1 VPDYNPPTDLVRD
14 AASFLR
20 FMRSIYAR
28 QEDIERTHT
37 AVTDEFIGYVQTLG
51 KATEAYLEDLVSTPP
66 DPRFRESERR
76 QSFLSF
82 RNFWRDLHQF
92 VKPSRDADTLH
103 SPVALIEQLEAM
115 LSKIPELDGSRLLI
129 CHTAE
134 ANYIQF
140 PRSEM
145 RVDAEHYEAT
155 VPDSPTFPDKVAF
168 IAIPYS
174 QESSLFTNIIICH
187 EMGHFAFE
195 ERCVDADLSVHIEA
209 ALQTHF
215 SELVSDSDSENEVS
229 WCRQRLWNWAEE
241 VYCDRFAIG
250 LIGPAY
256 SFSYIEMFD
265 VIGTATGNG
274 VNHFNDT
281 HPSDSCRFKEHADQL
296 ERCGWWPLLGTVGL
310 SYSKVISDLRAIPED
325 QYAFISDDRSELD
338 DRVLAAFCRD
348 VKPHIA
354 DLVTGTFQGRET
366 IFHGQ
371 VDIDCIAAVHR
382 YLCEGVVPATLV
394 HDGQAFMPDPAILIN
409 AAYLFYLDRVPE
421 LINRIKATRKEH
433 LETVSERDKWGQSA
447 ERWTLKALED
457 LRLPSRRRL
466 WGS

>member
-1 VPDYNPPTDLVRD
+1 M
-14 AASFLR
+14 R

-37 AVTDEFIGYVQTLG
+37 AVTNEFIAYVQKLG
-51 KATEAYLEDLVSTPP
+51 TATEAYLEDLVSTPP
-66 DPRFRESERR
+66 DPRFHESERR

-82 RNFWRDLHQF
+82 RNFWRDIHQF

-103 SPVALIEQLEAM
+103 SPVALIEQLEYM
-115 LSKIPELDGSRLLI
+115 LSKIPNLEGSRLLI

-155 VPDSPTFPDKVAF
+155 VLDSPSFPDKVAF

-187 EMGHFAFE
+187 EMGHYAFE
-195 ERCVDADLSVHIEA
+195 EQHLEAELSVHIEA
-209 ALQTHF
+209 ALEKHF
-215 SELVSDSDSENEVS
+215 PELVSDSDSENEVS

-241 VYCDRFAIG
+241 IYCDRFAIG

-265 VIGTATGNG
+265 VIGTATGSG
-274 VNHFNDT
+274 VNGFSDT
-281 HPSDSCRFKEHADQL
+281 HPSDSCRFKEHAEQL
-296 ERCGWWPLLGTVGL
+296 EIGHWWSLLGSSGL
-310 SYSKVISDLRAIPED
+310 SYAGLITDLRTISED
-325 QYAFISDDRSELD
+325 DYTFISDERSDLD
-338 DRVLAAFCRD
+338 ETVLRAFRLD
-348 VKPHIA
+348 VKPYIA
-354 DLVTGTFQGRET
+354 DLVKQTFQGSET
-366 IFHGQ
+366 LFRGQ
-371 VDIDCIAAVHR
+371 VDSECIDAVQR
-382 YLCEGVVPATLV
+382 YLREGVVPATLV
-394 HDGQAFMPDPAILIN
+394 HDGQIFMPDPAMLIN

-421 LINRIKATRKEH
+421 LINRIKPTRKEH
-433 LETVSERDKWGQSA
+433 LGAVSERDKWGQSA

-457 LRLPSRRRL
+457 LRLPSRRKL